1 MSLKILCNHS
11 MTPVYF
17 ATNNEHKVSEV
28 QSILGDT
35 FDIKSLKELG
45 CTEDIP
51 ETGVTFEENAK
62 QKTDYLVDH
71 YQVSC
76 FADDSGLEVDALDLE
91 PGVYSARYAGTR
103 DMDQNIA
110 LLLNKLA
117 GKENRT
123 ARFRTVISLNLEGQ
137 QYFFDGSIE
146 GKIIDQ
152 LRGENGF
159 GYDPIFVPDGY
170 SETFAEMSLQQKNE
184 ISHRS
189 IAVEKLAGFLKSL
202 KV

>member
-1 MSLKILCNHS
+1 MKPL
-11 MTPVYF
+11 YF

-35 FDIKSLKELG
+35 FDIKSLKELD
-45 CTEDIP
+45 CTDDIP
-51 ETGVTFEENAK
+51 ETGDTFEENAK
-62 QKTDYLVDH
+62 QKTDYLVEH

-110 LLLNKLA
+110 LLLRRLE
-117 GKENRT
+117 GQENRS
-123 ARFRTVISLNLEGQ
+123 ARFRTVISLNLEGK

-152 LRGENGF
+152 LRGNNGF
-159 GYDPIFVPDGY
+159 GYDPVFVPNGY
-170 SETFAEMSLQQKNE
+170 SETFAEMSLQQKNK

-189 IAVEKLAGFLKSL
+189 IAVGKLAGFLKSL